1 MADAMRRAGLLA
13 RLAGR
18 AILLALLCVLL
29 YSLAQEAGAHVTLAV
44 ALAAFAACTMAF
56 PAWGFFA
63 VAAAVPIA
71 TSVVGSFDGTTWPE
85 ALVIAFLAGW
95 TARGLVRDAG
105 LVRRSLGEGGSRTEG
120 LSLTA
125 VLFALVV
132 IAALVVEVWLL
143 YVRLDG
149 PGLAALLWT
158 HVSREFFAPGTL
170 LPELH
175 TSALL
180 LEGLALFAIALA
192 LARRDARFPDR
203 ALRFLAGGATAA
215 AAVNIYRL
223 VESAWSSG
231 AFLTRFLN
239 TLWTQRYNEH
249 YPDLNAAGSYF
260 AMFLCVAAGLALSR
274 RWVSPRWIAPV
285 AALAAALWI
294 SGSRAAYLSLCVGI
308 VATAVWWLRRGRA
321 RFSRRSVAAIA
332 AALLMAA
339 AAITML
345 PTRGN
350 QHSSLIAV
358 RIRAEMVRA
367 GLRMAADAPLF
378 GLGPGQFYRQS
389 GDYASPA
396 LLAQYPPARHENAH
410 NNFVQILAEFG
421 LTGLGAFLLILLG
434 VSRRVARAL
443 DQASGPVWWG
453 AAAGLIV
460 FLISCLGGHPLLIRD
475 VAYAFWMLLG
485 VVAGHSGLALRLAP
499 LAQDRSSAP
508 GGSRASRRARQAVI
522 AVAVILAAS
531 LPFRAHVRAGEADL
545 EHVGIG
551 FSPWQPDDD
560 FGVRYRIA
568 GPSSSIFIPAR
579 GSVASVPLKAAPGI
593 QRPLTV
599 EIHLDGRLANVVTVV
614 PETWL
619 TVRLLMPD
627 RDAPPR
633 FWRVDLRVMQPP
645 DDEAMLLVGKVVE
658 H

>member
-1 MADAMRRAGLLA
+1 
-13 RLAGR
+13 
-18 AILLALLCVLL
+18 
-29 YSLAQEAGAHVTLAV
+29 
-44 ALAAFAACTMAF
+44 
-56 PAWGFFA
+56 
-63 VAAAVPIA
+63 
-71 TSVVGSFDGTTWPE
+71 
-85 ALVIAFLAGW
+85 
-95 TARGLVRDAG
+95 
-105 LVRRSLGEGGSRTEG
+105 
-120 LSLTA
+120 
-125 VLFALVV
+125 
-132 IAALVVEVWLL
+132 
-143 YVRLDG
+143 
-149 PGLAALLWT
+149 
-158 HVSREFFAPGTL
+158 
-170 LPELH
+170 
-175 TSALL
+175 
-180 LEGLALFAIALA
+180 
-192 LARRDARFPDR
+192 
-203 ALRFLAGGATAA
+203 
-215 AAVNIYRL
+215 
-223 VESAWSSG
+223 
-231 AFLTRFLN
+231 
-239 TLWTQRYNEH
+239 
-249 YPDLNAAGSYF
+249 
-260 AMFLCVAAGLALSR
+260 
-274 RWVSPRWIAPV
+274 
-285 AALAAALWI
+285 
-294 SGSRAAYLSLCVGI
+294 
-308 VATAVWWLRRGRA
+308 
-321 RFSRRSVAAIA
+321 
-332 AALLMAA
+332 MAA

-396 LLAQYPPARHENAH
+396 LLAEFPVARHENAH

-421 LTGLGAFLLILLG
+421 LTGLAALLLILLG
-434 VSRRVARAL
+434 VSRRAARAL

-485 VVAGHSGLALRLAP
+485 VLAGHSG
-499 LAQDRSSAP
+499 STP

>member
-1 MADAMRRAGLLA
+1 
-13 RLAGR
+13 
-18 AILLALLCVLL
+18 
-29 YSLAQEAGAHVTLAV
+29 
-44 ALAAFAACTMAF
+44 
-56 PAWGFFA
+56 
-63 VAAAVPIA
+63 
-71 TSVVGSFDGTTWPE
+71 
-85 ALVIAFLAGW
+85 
-95 TARGLVRDAG
+95 
-105 LVRRSLGEGGSRTEG
+105 
-120 LSLTA
+120 
-125 VLFALVV
+125 
-132 IAALVVEVWLL
+132 
-143 YVRLDG
+143 
-149 PGLAALLWT
+149 
-158 HVSREFFAPGTL
+158 
-170 LPELH
+170 
-175 TSALL
+175 
-180 LEGLALFAIALA
+180 
-192 LARRDARFPDR
+192 
-203 ALRFLAGGATAA
+203 
-215 AAVNIYRL
+215 
-223 VESAWSSG
+223 
-231 AFLTRFLN
+231 
-239 TLWTQRYNEH
+239 
-249 YPDLNAAGSYF
+249 
-260 AMFLCVAAGLALSR
+260 
-274 RWVSPRWIAPV
+274 
-285 AALAAALWI
+285 
-294 SGSRAAYLSLCVGI
+294 
-308 VATAVWWLRRGRA
+308 
-321 RFSRRSVAAIA
+321 
-332 AALLMAA
+332 
-339 AAITML
+339 
-345 PTRGN
+345 
-350 QHSSLIAV
+350 
-358 RIRAEMVRA
+358 
-367 GLRMAADAPLF
+367 
-378 GLGPGQFYRQS
+378 
-389 GDYASPA
+389 
-396 LLAQYPPARHENAH
+396 
-410 NNFVQILAEFG
+410 VQILAEFG

-475 VAYAFWMLLG
+475 VTYAFWMLLG

>member
-1 MADAMRRAGLLA
+1 
-13 RLAGR
+13 
-18 AILLALLCVLL
+18 LLALLGVLL
-29 YSLAQEAGAHVTLAV
+29 YSLTQEGEAHVTVAV
-44 ALAAFAACTMAF
+44 ALAAFAACTAAF

-71 TSVVGSFDGTTWPE
+71 TSLVGSFDGTAWPE

-95 TARGLVRDAG
+95 TARGLGRDAG
-105 LVRRSLGEGGSRTEG
+105 PVRRSPGEAGSRTEG
-120 LSLTA
+120 LSLAA

-132 IAALVVEVWLL
+132 VAALVVEVWLL
-143 YVRLDG
+143 YVRLDAR
-149 PGLAALLWT
+149 GLAALLWT
-158 HVSREFFAPGTL
+158 HVSREFFAAGTL

-175 TSALL
+175 TSALM

-203 ALRFLAGGATAA
+203 AIRCLAGGATAA

-223 VESAWSSG
+223 VESAWS
-231 AFLTRFLN
+231 AEAPLPRFLN

-260 AMFLCVAAGLALSR
+260 AMLLCVAAGLALSR
-274 RWVSPRWIAPV
+274 RWVSRRWIAPV

-367 GLRMAADAPLF
+367 GLRMAADYPLF

-396 LLAQYPPARHENAH
+396 LLAEFPVARNENAH

-421 LTGLGAFLLILLG
+421 LAGLAAFLLILLG

-453 AAAGLIV
+453 TAAGLLV

-485 VVAGHSGLALRLAP
+485 VLAGHTP
-499 LAQDRSSAP
+499 V
-508 GGSRASRRARQAVI
+508 GSPASRRARQAVI
-522 AVAVILAAS
+522 AVALVLAAS
-531 LPFRAHVRAGEADL
+531 LPFRANARAGEADL

-551 FSPWQPDDD
+551 LSPWQPDID
-560 FGVRYRIA
+560 GVRYRTA
-568 GPSSSIFIPAR
+568 GASSSIFIPAR
-579 GSVASVPLKAAPGI
+579 GRGAAVPLRLAP
-593 QRPLTV
+593 QVRTPLRV
-599 EIHLDGRLANVVTVV
+599 EIFLDGRLANVVTLV
-614 PETWL
+614 PDTWV
-619 TVRLLMPD
+619 TVRLVMPD
-627 RDAPPR
+627 RAEPPR
-633 FWRVDLRVMQPP
+633 FWRVDLRVRQPP
-645 DDEAMLLVGKVVE
+645 NDEAMLLVGKVAE